1 MNSKV
6 KEVEQVQVPMHPII
20 RNPEAISDDE
30 ISDPEVKVP
39 QMQQAAQVQVP
50 QMQQA
55 AQVIHP
61 QVQKLRITQ
70 ANPPILK
77 FTTGLAIRMC
87 AGCRNTITHDQKTYR
102 YNMVFVKKG
111 IVAFYNPKCNK
122 MQMKEQNIHF
132 HLNMVCLRK
141 NDKTTEYRHLRT
153 NDETFEQLTIEQMEV
168 LQILGF
174 STLHNCKQTGN
185 VRYIYFQMMNKNH
198 MYIFLC
204 FTHYMV

>member
-6 KEVEQVQVPMHPII
+6 KEVEQAQVPMHPII

-30 ISDPEVKVP
+30 IPDPEVE
-39 QMQQAAQVQVP
+39 VP

-70 ANPPILK
+70 PNPPILK
-77 FTTGLAIRMC
+77 FTTGLAICMC
-87 AGCRNTITHDQKTYR
+87 AGCRNTITHDQKTYP
-102 YNMVFVKKG
+102 YNMVFVNKG
-111 IVAFYNPKCNK
+111 IVALYNPKCNK

-132 HLNMVCLRK
+132 HLNMVCLQK

-168 LQILGF
+168 LQKLD
-174 STLHNCKQTGN
+174 
-185 VRYIYFQMMNKNH
+185 
-198 MYIFLC
+198 FLC
-204 FTHYMV
+204 FITANKQVM

>member
-6 KEVEQVQVPMHPII
+6 KEVEQVQVPMRPII

-30 ISDPEVKVP
+30 IPDPEVEAAQVQVP

-70 ANPPILK
+70 PNPPILK
-77 FTTGLAIRMC
+77 FTTGLAICVC
-87 AGCRNTITHDQKTYR
+87 AGCRNTITHDQKTYP

-122 MQMKEQNIHF
+122 MQVKEQNIHF
-132 HLNMVCLRK
+132 HLNMVCLHK

-153 NDETFEQLTIEQMEV
+153 NDETFEQLTVEQMEV
-168 LQILGF
+168 LQKLDFLRFI
-174 STLHNCKQTGN
+174 TANKQ
-185 VRYIYFQMMNKNH
+185 VI
-198 MYIFLC
+198 
-204 FTHYMV
+204 

>member
-1 MNSKV
+1 MQQAA
-6 KEVEQVQVPMHPII
+6 QVQVPQMQQ
-20 RNPEAISDDE
+20 AAQ
-30 ISDPEVKVP
+30 VQVP

-70 ANPPILK
+70 PNPPILK

-87 AGCRNTITHDQKTYR
+87 AGCRNTITCDQKTYP

-122 MQMKEQNIHF
+122 MQMKEQNTHF

-141 NDKTTEYRHLRT
+141 NDKTTEYRQLRT

-168 LQILGF
+168 LQKL
-174 STLHNCKQTGN
+174 
-185 VRYIYFQMMNKNH
+185 Y
-198 MYIFLC
+198 FLC
-204 FTHYMV
+204 FITANKQVM

>member
-6 KEVEQVQVPMHPII
+6 KEVEQVQVPMRPII

-30 ISDPEVKVP
+30 IPDPEVKVP

-70 ANPPILK
+70 PNPPILK

-87 AGCRNTITHDQKTYR
+87 AGCRNTITCDQKTYP

-122 MQMKEQNIHF
+122 MQVKEQNIHF
-132 HLNMVCLRK
+132 HLNMVCL
-141 NDKTTEYRHLRT
+141 
-153 NDETFEQLTIEQMEV
+153 
-168 LQILGF
+168 
-174 STLHNCKQTGN
+174 
-185 VRYIYFQMMNKNH
+185 
-198 MYIFLC
+198 
-204 FTHYMV
+204 

>member
-6 KEVEQVQVPMHPII
+6 KDVEQVQVPMCPII

-30 ISDPEVKVP
+30 IPDPEVEVP

-55 AQVIHP
+55 AQVQVPQMHQAAQVQVPLMQQAAQVIHP

-70 ANPPILK
+70 PNLPILK

-87 AGCRNTITHDQKTYR
+87 AGCRNTITRDQKTYP
-102 YNMVFVKKG
+102 YNMVFMKKG

-122 MQMKEQNIHF
+122 MQVALFLKKLI
-132 HLNMVCLRK
+132 K
-141 NDKTTEYRHLRT
+141 
-153 NDETFEQLTIEQMEV
+153 
-168 LQILGF
+168 
-174 STLHNCKQTGN
+174 N
-185 VRYIYFQMMNKNH
+185 VRVT
-198 MYIFLC
+198 IF
-204 FTHYMV
+204 

>member
-30 ISDPEVKVP
+30 IPDLEVE
-39 QMQQAAQVQVP
+39 AAQVQVP

-70 ANPPILK
+70 PNPPILK

-87 AGCRNTITHDQKTYR
+87 AGCRNTITCDQKTYP
-102 YNMVFVKKG
+102 YNMVF
-111 IVAFYNPKCNK
+111 
-122 MQMKEQNIHF
+122 
-132 HLNMVCLRK
+132 
-141 NDKTTEYRHLRT
+141 
-153 NDETFEQLTIEQMEV
+153 
-168 LQILGF
+168 
-174 STLHNCKQTGN
+174 S
-185 VRYIYFQMMNKNH
+185 
-198 MYIFLC
+198 
-204 FTHYMV
+204 